1 MIGATDRLSRC
12 ASALLDAVERR
23 VWADREMDAI
33 SAPGALRQIVHASI
47 EDDVARILDDHAYT
61 PRAFAKEL
69 EARTCPRFVRHE
81 LGNVILA
88 LMPED
93 DGRRDADRLACCAS
107 ELLYLARCEYELA
120 LSDEPDRAGIES
132 EALEIIARHGFTRD
146 ELVRALLARARTVGE
161 PEAPWY
167 LSVLPRSEHAP
178 EIASCRSPRASHER
192 EFVVTVGCWEGI
204 ESYKLGTI
212 DVRAATAD
220 EARRRGVELL
230 FRQRSLDDTARPWA
244 LVETREAR
252 REDDAQPVQRKY
264 LVTVGWV
271 SEQGERAILGNLQ
284 LHAPSAARAR
294 DAAIDALF
302 DERLPT
308 GGCAPWARAERL
320 GA

>member
-12 ASALLDAVERR
+12 ASALLHAVERR
-23 VWADREMDAI
+23 VWANREMDAI

-47 EDDVARILDDHAYT
+47 EDDVARILEEHAYT
-61 PRAFAKEL
+61 PRAFANEL

-81 LGNVILA
+81 FGNVILA

-93 DGRRDADRLACCAS
+93 DGPDADRLACCAS

-120 LSDEPDRAGIES
+120 LSGEPDRAGIES
-132 EALEIIARHGFTRD
+132 EALEIVARHGFTRD
-146 ELVRALLARARTVGE
+146 ELVRSLLARAHTAGE

-167 LSVLPRSEHAP
+167 LSVLPRSGHAP
-178 EIASCRSPRASHER
+178 AIASCRSPRASHER

-230 FRQRSLDDTARPWA
+230 FRQRSLDDAARPWA
-244 LVETREAR
+244 LAETRDAR
-252 REDDAQPVQRKY
+252 REDDARPIERKY

-271 SEQGERAILGNLQ
+271 TEQGERAILGTLQ

-294 DAAIDALF
+294 EAAIDALF
-302 DERLPT
+302 DERLRT
-308 GGCAPWARAERL
+308 AGCAPWARAERL